1 MRSIILAAGRGS
13 RLLPLNE
20 NLPKCL
26 LAVGDTTVLSL
37 QLYTLE
43 AAGVDEATVI
53 TGFMAGKVEAEV
65 AGR

>member
-13 RLLPLNE
+13 RLLHLNE
-20 NLPKCL
+20 HLPKCL
-26 LAVGDTTVLSL
+26 LALGDTTVLSL